1 MPMRRVLTLS
11 VLAWFL
17 GGCAMQPSQVP
28 DQEQPPATVAAA
40 SDGALS
46 TFFPFSLF
54 ADEDEDEE
62 GVSVAEIDEEDSNPL
77 ADLVLDTGAEGDE
90 EDIRAQLYEQLKEWH
105 AVRYKLGG
113 QSKKGIDCS
122 GFVQLTYRDRFGVDL
137 PRDTSQQARVGESI
151 DKTEL
156 QPGDLVFFHVNRRT
170 RHVGIYVEDG
180 KFLHASSKKGVT
192 LSRLDDR
199 YWKPRYW
206 KAVRLD

>member
-90 EDIRAQLYEQLKEWH
+90 EDIRAQLYEQLKRE
-105 AVRYKLGG
+105 
-113 QSKKGIDCS
+113 
-122 GFVQLTYRDRFGVDL
+122 
-137 PRDTSQQARVGESI
+137 
-151 DKTEL
+151 
-156 QPGDLVFFHVNRRT
+156 
-170 RHVGIYVEDG
+170 
-180 KFLHASSKKGVT
+180 
-192 LSRLDDR
+192 
-199 YWKPRYW
+199 
-206 KAVRLD
+206 